1 MRVGVNTLFLIPRE
15 VGGTEIYVRSV
26 LPALQILEPG
36 LEIVVFTNRENHESF
51 SEYEHVP
58 IDVNAQSRIRRV
70 LAEQVTLP
78 RAAARAGIDVLYSP
92 GYTTPLYSPCPQVV
106 TIHDTQFL
114 DYPGDFPWWSRQV
127 QRVLIGRGA
136 CAAAAIS
143 TVSAFSRGRIV
154 HHFNVPEK
162 KVFVA
167 HSALSGVFTAPQPCP
182 AEKPFLLYIA
192 NTYPHKN
199 AARLVRAF
207 DRIAD
212 RIPHTLVICGQAREG
227 EPPPHP
233 RVKRI
238 HHIPYEEL
246 IGLVQGADLLVFPS
260 EYEGFGRP
268 VVEAQEA
275 GTRVIAAR
283 AASIPE
289 IGGDGATYFDPSNE
303 ASIAASILQALAE
316 PKETRQRYI
325 DAGRENAKRFTWE
338 ACARETLRAFEYAL
352 ASQPATGSASR

>member
-1 MRVGVNTLFLIPRE
+1 VVDRDLGVGV
-15 VGGTEIYVRSV
+15 
-26 LPALQILEPG
+26 
-36 LEIVVFTNRENHESF
+36 FTKRENHDSF
-51 SEYEHVP
+51 DSYERVL
-58 IDVNAQSRIRRV
+58 IDIPARSRARRV
-70 LAEQVTLP
+70 IAEQIALP

-92 GYTTPLYSPCPQVV
+92 GYTTPLLAPCPQVV

-114 DYPGDFPWWSRQV
+114 DYPPDFPWLSRQA

-136 CAAAAIS
+136 RAAGAIT
-143 TVSAFSRGRIV
+143 TVSEFSRGRIAQY
-154 HHFNVPEK
+154 FGVPEEK
-162 KVFVA
+162 IFVA
-167 HSALSGVFTAPQPCP
+167 HSALSGLFAEPQPCT
-182 AEKPFLLYIA
+182 EETPFLLYIA

-199 AARLVRAF
+199 ASLLVRAF

-212 RIPHTLVICGQAREG
+212 RIPHRLIICGQPREG
-227 EPPPHP
+227 EPPAHA

-260 EYEGFGRP
+260 LYEGFGRP

-289 IGGDGATYFDPSNE
+289 IGGEGATYFDPSSE
-303 ASIAASILQALAE
+303 ECIARAILDALEE
-316 PKETRQRYI
+316 PEDVRQRYI
-325 DAGRENAKRFTWE
+325 SAGRDNAKHFTWD
-338 ACARETLRAFEYAL
+338 ACARETLRAFHYAL
-352 ASQPATGSASR
+352 AGGPTS

>member
-26 LPALQILEPG
+26 LPALQSIRSD
-36 LEIVVFTNRENHESF
+36 LEIVVFTNRENHDSF
-51 SEYEHVP
+51 DAYERMP
-58 IDVNAQSRIRRV
+58 IQVWAQARPWRV
-70 LAEQVTLP
+70 VAEQIVLP
-78 RAAARAGIDVLYSP
+78 LAARNIGIDILYSP
-92 GYTTPLYSPCPQVV
+92 GYTTPLLAPCPQVV

-114 DYPGDFPWWSRQV
+114 DYPPDFPWLSRQA
-127 QRVLIGRGA
+127 QRILIGRGA
-136 CAAAAIS
+136 CAAGAIT
-143 TVSAFSRGRIV
+143 TVSNFSRGRIARY
-154 HHFNVPEK
+154 FGVPESK
-162 KVFVA
+162 IFVA
-167 HSALSGVFTAPQPCP
+167 HSALSGLFADPRPCTE
-182 AEKPFLLYIA
+182 EKPFLLYIA

-199 AARLVRAF
+199 ATALVRAF

-212 RIPHTLVICGQAREG
+212 RIPHRLVICGQPREG

-246 IGLVQGADLLVFPS
+246 IGLVQGAELMVFPS
-260 EYEGFGRP
+260 LYEGFGRP

-289 IGGDGATYFDPSNE
+289 IGGDGASYFDASSE
-303 ASIAASILQALAE
+303 ASIANAITEALDEPAS
-316 PKETRQRYI
+316 TRQRYI
-325 DAGRENAKRFTWE
+325 DAGRINARRFTWN
-338 ACARETLRAFEYAL
+338 ACAEQTLRAFRHAL
-352 ASQPATGSASR
+352 DRAID